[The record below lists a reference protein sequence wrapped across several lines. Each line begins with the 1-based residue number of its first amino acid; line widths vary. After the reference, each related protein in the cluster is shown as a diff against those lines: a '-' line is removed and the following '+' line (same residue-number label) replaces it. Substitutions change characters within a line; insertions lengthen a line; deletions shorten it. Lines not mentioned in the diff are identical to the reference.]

1 MTRSARS
8 VVYALTLAAG
18 IAHAAEPP
26 AALEF
31 ARIDAEFEAARERC
45 DALAGQPKD
54 VCLAEARADRRIRK
68 AEVAARGQGTIKG
81 WYDARIA
88 RAEAEFGVAK
98 ERCGVHAGADRESCV
113 AGARQQEA
121 RVKDEARRAR
131 DEAEAKTGDGRG
143 AAK

>member
-1 MTRSARS
+1 MTRSARA
-8 VVYALTLAAG
+8 VVYALALAAG

-26 AALEF
+26 AAVEF

-81 WYDARIA
+81 WYDAKIA

-98 ERCGVHAGADRESCV
+98 ERCGVHAGADRETCV
-113 AGARQQEA
+113 ADARQREA

-131 DEAEAKTGDGRG
+131 DEAETKTGDGRG
-143 AAK
+143 GAK